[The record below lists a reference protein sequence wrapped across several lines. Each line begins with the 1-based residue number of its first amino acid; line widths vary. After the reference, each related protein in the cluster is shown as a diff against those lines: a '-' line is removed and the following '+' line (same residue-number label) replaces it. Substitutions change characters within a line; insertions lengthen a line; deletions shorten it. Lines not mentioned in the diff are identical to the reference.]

1 MASNKIALANYCY
14 IFIDEH
20 CQVIAPA
27 GPINHGSSGL
37 VSLSAKKKQMNLL
50 IQLAL
55 SFALLS
61 LLAVG
66 GGTAVLPE
74 MQTLISQQFGI
85 DHTQFVHIY
94 SFGQLAPGPNMLMVL
109 VIGYQIAGLLGAG
122 VVLISFFLPS
132 SILCF
137 YIGRLWSRF
146 GESPWRRSIQN
157 ALEPI
162 SIGLMASGV
171 YAVGKASVVSPITL
185 ALAII
190 TLYLVLKTKINP
202 VFIILGSGGVGAALI
217 HFLR

>member
-1 MASNKIALANYCY
+1 MS
-14 IFIDEH
+14 
-20 CQVIAPA
+20 
-27 GPINHGSSGL
+27 
-37 VSLSAKKKQMNLL
+37 LL
-50 IQLAL
+50 IHLAL

-74 MQTLISQQFGI
+74 MQSLLAHQFGI

-109 VIGYQIAGLLGAG
+109 VIGYQLAGLIGAG
-122 VVLISFFLPS
+122 VVLLSFFLPS

-137 YIGRLWSRF
+137 YIGRLWNRF
-146 GESPWRRSIQN
+146 GESPWRRTVQN

-171 YAVGKASVVSPITL
+171 FAVGKASIVSPLTL
-185 ALAII
+185 
-190 TLYLVLKTKINP
+190 TLSVATFFLILRTKINP
-202 VFIILGSGGVGAALI
+202 VWIMLGSGGFGVL
-217 HFLR
+217 LVTYLK